1 MKVQVIKRAAIYGR
15 VSTDGQTVDNQL
27 RELRMVA
34 ERNGWQIVE
43 EFVDKGIS
51 GAKGR
56 EQRPAFDALWKGAI
70 RREFDVVMV
79 WAVDRLGRSL
89 SHLVNFLSEIHAK
102 KVDLFIH
109 QQGIDTTTPAGKA
122 LFGVMGVF
130 AEFERSMIQER
141 VRSGIK
147 RVRAA
152 GQRWGRKSIEE
163 TDPASCTKILEL
175 RRQSLGMAAIGKQ
188 VGVSSRTVWRFLR
201 VVPAKSKRR
210 RDIGLRIGYLDAL
223 AATLWSSWKVNDL
236 RFTNVSKTFLKKLG
250 VSNGFPVLYLNI
262 EV

>member
-1 MKVQVIKRAAIYGR
+1 MDGCRQMARRWTINSVNFGWWPSGMAGRSSRSSSIKGSAAPK
-15 VSTDGQTVDNQL
+15 
-27 RELRMVA
+27 A
-34 ERNGWQIVE
+34 ESN
-43 EFVDKGIS
+43 D
-51 GAKGR
+51 
-56 EQRPAFDALWKGAI
+56 RPSMRLWKGAI

-152 GQRWGRKSIEE
+152 GQRWGRRTIEE

-175 RRQSLGMAAIGKQ
+175 RRQGLGMATIGKR
-188 VGVSSRTVWRFLR
+188 VGMSSRTVWRFLR
-201 VVPAKSKRR
+201 RSQSQIK
-210 RDIGLRIGYLDAL
+210 G
-223 AATLWSSWKVNDL
+223 
-236 RFTNVSKTFLKKLG
+236 G
-250 VSNGFPVLYLNI
+250 VT
-262 EV
+262 

>member
-1 MKVQVIKRAAIYGR
+1 MKEGRTTRAAIYGR
-15 VSTDGQTVDNQL
+15 VSTDGQTVNNQL
-27 RELRMVA
+27 RELRVVA
-34 ERNGWQIVE
+34 ERNGWQIVQ
-43 EFVDKGIS
+43 EFVDQWIS
-51 GAKGR
+51 GAKGW

-147 RVRAA
+147 RVRAN
-152 GQRWGRKSIEE
+152 GQRWGRRTIEE
-163 TDPASCTKILEL
+163 TDPASCMKILEL
-175 RRQSLGMAAIGKQ
+175 RRQGIGMAAIAKL
-188 VGVSSRTVWRFLR
+188 VGMNSRTVWRFLR
-201 VVPAKSKRR
+201 GGEASPQVA
-210 RDIGLRIGYLDAL
+210 
-223 AATLWSSWKVNDL
+223 
-236 RFTNVSKTFLKKLG
+236 
-250 VSNGFPVLYLNI
+250 
-262 EV
+262 

>member
-1 MKVQVIKRAAIYGR
+1 MKDGKAKRAAIYAR
-15 VSTDGQTVDNQL
+15 VSTDGQTTDNQL
-27 RELRMVA
+27 RDLRQVA
-34 ERNGWQIVE
+34 ERNGWLIVQ
-43 EFVDKGIS
+43 EFIDQGIS

-56 EQRPAFDALWKGAI
+56 EERPAFDALWKGAI

-122 LFGVMGVF
+122 LFGMMGVF

-141 VRSGIK
+141 VKAGIT
-147 RVRAA
+147 RVRAK
-152 GQRWGRKSIEE
+152 GQRWGRRTIEE
-163 TDPASCTKILEL
+163 TDPAVCTRMLEL
-175 RRQSLGMAAIGKQ
+175 RQQGLGMAAIGKQ

-201 VVPAKSKRR
+201 GIDAVPLVAF
-210 RDIGLRIGYLDAL
+210 
-223 AATLWSSWKVNDL
+223 N
-236 RFTNVSKTFLKKLG
+236 
-250 VSNGFPVLYLNI
+250 
-262 EV
+262 

>member
-1 MKVQVIKRAAIYGR
+1 MHMKNGRGTRAAIYGR

-27 RELRMVA
+27 RELRVVA
-34 ERNGWQIVE
+34 ERNGWQIVQ
-43 EFVDKGIS
+43 EFVDQGIS

-56 EQRPAFDALWKGAI
+56 EQRPAFDALWNGAI
-70 RREFDVVMV
+70 RREF
-79 WAVDRLGRSL
+79 DRLGRSL

-102 KVDLFIH
+102 RVDLFIH

-152 GQRWGRKSIEE
+152 GQRWGRRSIEE

-175 RRQSLGMAAIGKQ
+175 RRQGLGMAAIGKRM
-188 VGVSSRTVWRFLR
+188 GMSSRTVWRFLR
-201 VVPAKSKRR
+201 GVAAKSKV
-210 RDIGLRIGYLDAL
+210 GM
-223 AATLWSSWKVNDL
+223 T
-236 RFTNVSKTFLKKLG
+236 
-250 VSNGFPVLYLNI
+250 
-262 EV
+262 